1 MLNPPDGMQLKLRI
15 HGVNFWH
22 FHQRFNDMS
31 VECCHVFLQQFLCA
45 NNHINGDVFTCVEL
59 NHDSVLYFRGQLV
72 KSDVHRIGFSL
83 NRDKGSRLLIP
94 AVFLH
99 IFSIPGIEGRAGYAG
114 FILTDN
120 KFISAVLSCRELL
133 QKLPMKFCACATL
146 ITSFNG
152 SGHRNS
158 AIFFYGLFIR
168 NSSAN
173 KDFTHFVLPY
183 YRFKGEQIPAIA
195 GI

>member
-59 NHDSVLYFRGQLV
+59 NHESVLYFRGHLV
-72 KSDVHRIGFSL
+72 KSDVHQIGFSL
-83 NRDKGSRLLIP
+83 NRDKRSRILIP

-99 IFSIPGIEGRAGYAG
+99 IFSIP
-114 FILTDN
+114 
-120 KFISAVLSCRELL
+120 
-133 QKLPMKFCACATL
+133 
-146 ITSFNG
+146 
-152 SGHRNS
+152 
-158 AIFFYGLFIR
+158 
-168 NSSAN
+168 
-173 KDFTHFVLPY
+173 
-183 YRFKGEQIPAIA
+183 
-195 GI
+195 